1 MNKKEFR
8 TADLAASDGDMKVS
22 GYAAVF
28 ESPTV
33 LANIFGE
40 DYKEV
45 IQRGAFEGADM
56 SDVVLRYN
64 HNDSFQILAR
74 TSNGTLSLVPDERG
88 LKVEATLA
96 NTTAGR
102 DVYELIKRKDITK
115 MSFAFSV
122 REASFDTA
130 TNTRK
135 IIKFDTIYDV
145 SAVDVPAYDDTY
157 ISEVRKSLDEDA
169 RNRIIIFSMM

>member
-8 TADLAASDGDMKVS
+8 TADLAVSDGDMKVS

-102 DVYELIKRKDITK
+102 DVYDRMALGVGRVHHSADPACCGHLPPAKDERRVQGRQEQDRRDQRGDRIL
-115 MSFAFSV
+115 SLGHPHGEGV
-122 REASFDTA
+122 CQREG
-130 TNTRK
+130 
-135 IIKFDTIYDV
+135 
-145 SAVDVPAYDDTY
+145 
-157 ISEVRKSLDEDA
+157 
-169 RNRIIIFSMM
+169 RIRQV